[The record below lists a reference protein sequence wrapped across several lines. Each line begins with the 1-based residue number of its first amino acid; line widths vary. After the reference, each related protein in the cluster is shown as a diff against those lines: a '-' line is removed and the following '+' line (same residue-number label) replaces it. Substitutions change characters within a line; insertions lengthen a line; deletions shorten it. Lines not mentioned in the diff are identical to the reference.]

1 MIEVTNEANRKAVQ
15 KLSLKGREALYL
27 GMVSSGCAGYSYIL
41 HYSSGANLRTHTKLS
56 LGDLTIYID
65 NKSIPLLK
73 GMTLDYVY
81 EGLNEGF
88 KFINPNLPTECGCG
102 QSVNV

>member
-1 MIEVTNEANRKAVQ
+1 MIEVTNEANRKATQ
-15 KLSLKGREALYL
+15 KLSLKGREALYI
-27 GMVSSGCAGYSYIL
+27 GMVSSGCAGYSYVL
-41 HYSSGANLRTHTKLS
+41 QYSSGADLHTHTKLS
-56 LGDLTIYID
+56 FDGLTIYMV

-73 GMTLDYVY
+73 GMILDYAY

-102 QSVNV
+102 ESVNV